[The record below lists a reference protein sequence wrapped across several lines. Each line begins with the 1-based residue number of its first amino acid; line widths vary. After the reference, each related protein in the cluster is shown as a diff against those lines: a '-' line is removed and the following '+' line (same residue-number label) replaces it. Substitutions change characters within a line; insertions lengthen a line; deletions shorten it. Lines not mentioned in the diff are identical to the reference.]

1 MRIQELH
8 GAWERRGGGLIILDY
23 LINQDISPHKLES
36 YSSFVIM
43 EFFQSC
49 VICDTRAFPCSTTA
63 FII

>member
-1 MRIQELH
+1 MGR
-8 GAWERRGGGLIILDY
+8 GSGGGGGLIILDY